1 MQSKYKKSINVP
13 RQEGVTLEQVATEY
27 MLDPKTLGAMVVDG
41 NSSSVSNQVDVEF
54 ARGVIGQGIEEIKK
68 GDLSKLE
75 EMLYSQAVALNM
87 MFANLSRKAS
97 IQTNVDV
104 RSVIASLAL
113 KSQNQSR
120 NTIHTLIHLK
130 QPSQT
135 SFIKQQTNVANG
147 HQQINNGVNPSSPE
161 KCTKVPNEL
170 LEINHDKRLD
180 DGAKTKTKRINTE
193 LETLEEVDRSKNA
206 SRKSKVKQKCL

>member
-1 MQSKYKKSINVP
+1 MTEKKERVI
-13 RQEGVTLEQVATEY
+13 QHIKEEGVTIEQVATRY

-41 NSSSVSNQVDVEF
+41 NSSSVSNQMDFEY
-54 ARGVIGQGIEEIKK
+54 ARDVIGLGIEEIKK

-87 MFANLSRKAS
+87 LFANLSRKAS

-104 RSVIASLAL
+104 RSAIANLAL

-120 NTIHTLIHLK
+120 NTIQTLINLK

-147 HQQINNGVNPSSPE
+147 HQQINNGVGQSSSE
-161 KCTKVPNEL
+161 KLLNEPIEL
-170 LEINHDKRLD
+170 LEVNHGKRLD
-180 DGAKTKTKRINTE
+180 RGTKTTAKRVDTE
-193 LETLEEVDRSKNA
+193 MEALGAVHRGKDTP
-206 SRKSKVKQKCL
+206 RKSKVK

>member
-1 MQSKYKKSINVP
+1 VQSHHKKSINVP

-41 NSSSVSNQVDVEF
+41 NVSSVSNQVDVEF
-54 ARGVIGQGIEEIKK
+54 KK

-104 RSVIASLAL
+104 RSAIVSLAL

-120 NTIHTLIHLK
+120 NTIQTLINLK
-130 QPSQT
+130 QPNQT
-135 SFIKQQTNVANG
+135 AFIKQQTNVASG
-147 HQQINNGVNPSSPE
+147 HQQINNGVIPSSPE
-161 KCTKVPNEL
+161 KLLNEPIEL
-170 LEINHDKRLD
+170 LEMMHGKRLD
-180 DGAKTKTKRINTE
+180 RGTKATAKRVDTEMEALGAIN
-193 LETLEEVDRSKNA
+193 RGKNP
-206 SRKSKVKQKCL
+206 SRKSKVK